1 MTILYK
7 MVIKNSNT
15 KDEFRKAISKSS
27 KIKY

>member
-15 KDEFRKAISKSS
+15 KDEFREAILKSN